1 MNNEM
6 NYVDEGKRKK
16 TLSHYVILLIL
27 ALVMVYAVYLW
38 VSQSAKAEE
47 LQKSNEELKAQITL
61 TQQQCDEYSRI
72 LSSDDQSEY
81 MERIA
86 IEKYG
91 YGYPGEKRYYF
102 TSKE

>member
-1 MNNEM
+1 MEGYESQNE
-6 NYVDEGKRKK
+6 K
-16 TLSHYVILLIL
+16 TGRRTLVHYLVLVAIGLLIL
-27 ALVMVYAVYLW
+27 YAVFVW
-38 VSQSAKAEE
+38 IAQKAEI
-47 LQKSNEELKAQITL
+47 EELAKQNQELSEQIVQ
-61 TQQQCDEYSRI
+61 TQQQCDEYNRI

-91 YGYPGEKRYYF
+91 YGYPGERRYYF

>member
-6 NYVDEGKRKK
+6 NYIDEGKNRRP
-16 TLSHYVILLIL
+16 LAHYVILLIL
-27 ALVMVYAVYLW
+27 VLIIVYAVYLW
-38 VSQSAKAEE
+38 ISQSAKVEELEKGNEE
-47 LQKSNEELKAQITL
+47 LQAQITL

-72 LSSDDQSEY
+72 LSSDDQNEY

-102 TSKE
+102 TSQE